1 MDEKGRLKVPVNFQ
15 QYLISLGGARV
26 FITSLDGA
34 TARIYPLPVWM
45 NNLKLLGEQTEAP
58 EDAEDLVFM
67 ANDWGAESDIDNQG
81 RVLFPT
87 NLRRELKLESAA
99 VWLEC
104 YNDAITAYGEAEYE
118 RRKQRARADLDKKL
132 SAFKKKGL
140 R

>member
-1 MDEKGRLKVPVNFQ
+1 MDEKGRVKVPVNFQ

-34 TARIYPLPVWM
+34 TARIYPLPVWLD
-45 NNLKLLGEQTEAP
+45 NLKLLAQQSETP

-67 ANDWGAESDIDNQG
+67 ANDWGEETEIDSQG

-87 NLRRELKLESAA
+87 NLRRALNLESAA

-104 YNDAITAYGEAEYE
+104 YNDAITVYGEAEIE
-118 RRKQRARADLDKKL
+118 KRRQRARLDLEKKL